1 MPTLTRFLKTTPGK
15 LTAAGGGLLGLCALC
30 LACSVFG
37 TLLPERDDAAPA
49 ATQPEPA
56 APAATIQAVEPA
68 QLADLPTQAA
78 PTASPL
84 PPPTHTPLPPTPT
97 ASPTDPP
104 APPPATE
111 APAPEPAE
119 GLPDLPLQEAQVVNI
134 VDGDTIDVLIEGGEY
149 RIRYILMDTPETHG
163 GTEPFGPEAS
173 AANAALVAGQT
184 VWLEKDVS
192 ETDRYGRL
200 LRYVYLAD
208 GRMVNEELLR
218 QGLAT
223 VATFPPDVKYVER
236 FLAVQAEARAGG
248 VGLWAEPG
256 LAESEPAPT
265 AAPAA
270 PEPAPTV
277 APPPGPVSGGPLVI
291 VALNKRDEFAD
302 LQNVS
307 DAAVDLTG
315 WRLLSEKGNQD
326 CPLGG
331 VIEPGQT
338 LRVWALAD
346 DADQGGFS
354 CGYGSNI
361 WNNSERDAAVL
372 FDPSGAEIS
381 RME

>member
-1 MPTLTRFLKTTPGK
+1 MPTLTRFLKTTTGK
-15 LTAAGGGLLGLCALC
+15 VTAGGGLLGLCALC

-37 TLLPERDDAAPA
+37 TLLPGRNEDA
-49 ATQPEPA
+49 PA
-56 APAATIQAVEPA
+56 APAATAVAVEPA
-68 QLADLPTQAA
+68 TLADLPTEAA

-84 PPPTHTPLPPTPT
+84 PPPTHTPLPPAPT
-97 ASPTDPP
+97 ASPTETPL
-104 APPPATE
+104 PPPPTAE
-111 APAPEPAE
+111 APAPAPAA
-119 GLPDLPLQEAQVVNI
+119 LPDLPLQAAQVTNI
-134 VDGDTIDVLIEGGEY
+134 VDGDTIDVLIEGAEY

-236 FLAVQAEARAGG
+236 FLAVQAEARDSGA
-248 VGLWAEPG
+248 GLWGEPG
-256 LAESEPAPT
+256 LAESEPVPT

-277 APPPGPVSGGPLVI
+277 PDPVSGGPLAI
-291 VALNKRDEFAD
+291 TAHDKGEEYTDI
-302 LQNVS
+302 QNVS
-307 DAAVDLTG
+307 AAPVDLSG
-315 WRLLSEKGNQD
+315 WVLHSERHGSENQD
-326 CPLGG
+326 CPLSGL
-331 VIEPGQT
+331 IQPGQT
-338 LRVWALAD
+338 LRIWALSKD
-346 DADQGGFS
+346 DDQAGFN
-354 CGYGSNI
+354 CGFGKNI
-361 WNNSERDAAVL
+361 WNNSESDAAVL
-372 FDPSGAEIS
+372 LDPGGAIVS